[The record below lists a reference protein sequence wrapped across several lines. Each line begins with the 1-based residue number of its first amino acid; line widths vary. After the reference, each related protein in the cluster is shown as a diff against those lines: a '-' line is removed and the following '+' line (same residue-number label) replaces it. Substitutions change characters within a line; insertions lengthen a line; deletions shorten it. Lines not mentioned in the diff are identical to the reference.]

1 MLNDKRY
8 RAILCL
14 NGDLPDK
21 AFFAR
26 DLPVIAADGAANKL
40 AAMKIKPDMIIGDMD
55 SVDHA
60 HLEATPH
67 LLDPDQSASDFQKS
81 LHYLQQNNLLP
92 SIIVGVNGGHLDH
105 ILNNV
110 NLMLQTDSMIY
121 APPVI
126 GITIKGGEKKL
137 LSLSTGTKISL
148 LGLPQALV
156 TSNGLKWELTS
167 HQLAFPGNTSC
178 FNRAHRDNVEIEVH
192 DGNVLAL
199 IYQHDMP
206 DAGW

>member
-14 NGDLPDK
+14 NGELPEVG
-21 AFFAR
+21 FFDR
-26 DLPVIAADGAANKL
+26 GLPVIAADGAANKL
-40 AAMKIKPDMIIGDMD
+40 TTMNITPDIIIGDLD
-55 SVDHA
+55 SVDPSLLTA
-60 HLEATPH
+60 IPH
-67 LLDPDQSASDFQKS
+67 LHDPDQASSDFQKS
-81 LHYLQQNNLLP
+81 LRYMHKNDLLP
-92 SIIVGVNGGHLDH
+92 AIIVGINGGHLDH

-110 NLMLQTDSMIY
+110 NLMLQTDSLIY

-126 GITIKGGEKKL
+126 GITIKGGEKRI
-137 LSLSTGTKISL
+137 LSLAAGTKISL
-148 LGLPQALV
+148 LGLPHALV

-167 HQLAFPGNTSC
+167 HQLTFPGNTSC
-178 FNRAHRDNVEIEVH
+178 FNRAKRDKVEIEVH

-199 IYQHDMP
+199 IYQHVIP